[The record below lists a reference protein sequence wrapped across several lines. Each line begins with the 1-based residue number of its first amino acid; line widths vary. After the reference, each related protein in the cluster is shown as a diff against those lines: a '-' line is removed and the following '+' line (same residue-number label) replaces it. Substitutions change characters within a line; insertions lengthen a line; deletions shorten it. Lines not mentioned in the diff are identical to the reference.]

1 MIAEVRQHAR
11 VKRPHPGVL
20 HVRDNSLMALEL
32 QIDLCIRVTVAAVL
46 SSLIGFER
54 ERQGHSAG
62 LRTHMLVGLGAAL
75 FTALSLFAFEG
86 GDPGR
91 VAAQIVT
98 GVGFLGAGTIIQRR
112 ERHTPHG
119 LTTAAGIWAVSA
131 IGMACGVGAYVL
143 GIFSTLLILFVL
155 VILARMS
162 RQIQMSKQAQGASDT
177 GEDQPRG

>member
-1 MIAEVRQHAR
+1 
-11 VKRPHPGVL
+11 
-20 HVRDNSLMALEL
+20 MAIEL
-32 QIDLCIRVTVAAVL
+32 QIELCLRVAIAALL
-46 SSLIGFER
+46 SSLVGFER
-54 ERQGHSAG
+54 ELQGHSAG

-75 FTALSLFAFEG
+75 FTVLSLFAFGE

-112 ERHTPHG
+112 DRHTPHG

-143 GIFSTLLILFVL
+143 GVFSTLLILFVL
-155 VILARMS
+155 IMLARIS
-162 RQIQMSKQAQGASDT
+162 ERIHAARKGRDSTSSLGQTEQAGI
-177 GEDQPRG
+177 

>member
-1 MIAEVRQHAR
+1 MTI
-11 VKRPHPGVL
+11 
-20 HVRDNSLMALEL
+20 EL
-32 QIDLCIRVTVAAVL
+32 QIELCARVAVAALL
-46 SSLIGFER
+46 SSLVGFER
-54 ERQGHSAG
+54 ELQGHSAG

-75 FTALSLFAFEG
+75 FTVLSLFAFEE

-112 ERHTPHG
+112 DRHTPHG

-143 GIFSTLLILFVL
+143 SAFSTFFVLFVL
-155 VILARMS
+155 VLLARIS
-162 RQIQMSKQAQGASDT
+162 ERIHAAKRGKGSSPQAEPLDRT
-177 GEDQPRG
+177 

>member
-1 MIAEVRQHAR
+1 M
-11 VKRPHPGVL
+11 PGVKCAHPDVL
-20 HVRDNSLMALEL
+20 RVTDDSLMALEL

-75 FTALSLFAFEG
+75 FTTLSLFAFEE

-143 GIFSTLLILFVL
+143 GVFSTFLILFVL
-155 VILARMS
+155 VILARIS
-162 RQIQMSKQAQGASDT
+162 KQIQMHRQAQGPSEPT
-177 GEDQPRG
+177 ENQH